1 MTMTD
6 PIADMLTRIRN
17 ANVAMHDD
25 VTMPSSKLKESLAA
39 VLQKEGYIQAFRV
52 DQEEGKPS
60 KTLTIDMKYSEAR
73 ERVITGIRRV
83 SKPGLRVYTKA
94 DVGPPCP
101 RGPGCRRRLDQQ
113 GSAHRSR
120 GSSPAHRWRDPLLRL
135 VGGDMSRVGQ
145 APIPVPSGVDV
156 KIEGRVVTVKGPKG
170 ELSRTLPD
178 RLSITL
184 DEGELTVARADE
196 ERESRALHGLFR
208 SLVANMVTG
217 VTEGYRRGLEI
228 VGVGYRATAQGDR
241 ALELA
246 VGYSHTVK
254 VQAPEG
260 ITFEVPSN
268 TRIDVVGIDKETVG
282 QVAADIRAIRKP
294 EPYKG
299 KGIRYQGEVVRRK
312 AGKAASA
319 G

>member
-1 MTMTD
+1 
-6 PIADMLTRIRN
+6 
-17 ANVAMHDD
+17 
-25 VTMPSSKLKESLAA
+25 
-39 VLQKEGYIQAFRV
+39 
-52 DQEEGKPS
+52 
-60 KTLTIDMKYSEAR
+60 
-73 ERVITGIRRV
+73 
-83 SKPGLRVYTKA
+83 
-94 DVGPPCP
+94 
-101 RGPGCRRRLDQQ
+101 
-113 GSAHRSR
+113 
-120 GSSPAHRWRDPLLRL
+120 
-135 VGGDMSRVGQ
+135 MSRVGQ
-145 APIPVPSGVDV
+145 APIPVPSGVEV

-170 ELSRTLPD
+170 ELSRTLPEA
-178 RLSITL
+178 LSITQA
-184 DEGELTVARADE
+184 DGQLTVARADD

-208 SLVANMVTG
+208 SLIANMVTG